1 MRLEVLAVRV
11 VLGCAALQGTID
23 WSENRKRRRA
33 AQAAGGQWLNPR
45 DLGPGANWQVR
56 PLGLDWV

>member
-1 MRLEVLAVRV
+1 MD
-11 VLGCAALQGTID
+11 LGCAALQGTID